1 MAYES
6 YCAACTYM
14 KEYGSGGK
22 YWCERKGQD
31 MPANT
36 SKCNNF
42 CEAYSR
48 SNYSRENMYESS
60 KNSSSGCYL
69 TTIMC
74 KLLNYPD
81 NNYYLNTLRKFRDDI
96 MKTNPKYIPLL
107 LTYDYVGPMISYGLA
122 HDKNGK
128 EIAEVFFSNYII
140 KSVTAIEEEKYND
153 AINIYKAM
161 TEELA
166 NKYNINMSIIYPDTK
181 NIDYKYL
188 GHARIKNRKAN

>member
-1 MAYES
+1 MAYEQ

-14 KEYGSGGK
+14 KENGSGGK

-31 MPANT
+31 MPADT
-36 SKCNNF
+36 SRCYSF

-48 SNYSRENMYESS
+48 SNYTRENMIDCS
-60 KNSSSGCYL
+60 KNAGSGCYL

-81 NNYYLNTLRKFRDDI
+81 NNYYLNTLRKFRDEV

-107 LTYDYVGPMISYGLA
+107 ITYDTMGPMIAYELEN
-122 HDKNGK
+122 DKHGK
-128 EIAEVFFSNYII
+128 EIANTFFTHYIVP
-140 KSVTAIEEEKYND
+140 SVSAIEEGKNET

-161 TEELA
+161 TFSLA
-166 NKYNINMSIIYPDTK
+166 EHYNIGQNMVTYNNYDLET
-181 NIDYKYL
+181 L
-188 GHARIKNRKAN
+188 GHGKVRRKQVQN